1 MFKKIFSLALCCS
14 LTLCSFAGCG
24 SASAIK
30 DNGKTHIVCT
40 VFPEYDWVTE
50 ILGEHTKDFNI
61 TYLLANGSDMHSYQ
75 PTMDDMVKISSCD
88 LFIYIGGESDKW
100 TKDAVSEAENK
111 NMKTVNLLESLGS
124 SVKEEEMKEG
134 MQGSDE
140 ENHEHE
146 EEAEYDEHIWL
157 SLGNAEKLCTVI
169 ADAICSVD
177 PDNASDYRNNLNSYI
192 EEIKAL
198 DSEYST
204 VLSAVKEKT
213 LVFGDRFPFRYLVDD
228 YGLDYYA
235 AFSGCS
241 AETEASFETITFLA
255 DKVNELDTDTIF
267 TIEGSDTKIAEAVIS
282 GTKTKNQNIATLDS
296 IQSVTSEQIK
306 NGTTYISVMKSNLD
320 VLKEALN

>member
-1 MFKKIFSLALCCS
+1 MFKKIFSLALCCL
-14 LTLCSFAGCG
+14 LTLCNFAGCG
-24 SASAIK
+24 SVSAVK
-30 DNGKTHIVCT
+30 DDNKPHIVCT

-88 LFIYIGGESDKW
+88 IFIYIGGESDKW

-111 NMKTVNLLESLGS
+111 NMKTVNLLESLGN
-124 SVKEEEMKEG
+124 SVKEEEIKEG
-134 MQGSDE
+134 MQGNDE
-140 ENHEHE
+140 NNDNDEK
-146 EEAEYDEHIWL
+146 AEYDEHIWL
-157 SLGNAEKLCTVI
+157 SLGNAEKLCTAI
-169 ADAICSVD
+169 TDTICSFD
-177 PDNASDYRNNLNSYI
+177 PDNADDYRNNLNSYI

-198 DSEYST
+198 DNEYSA
-204 VLSAVKEKT
+204 VLSSVKEKT
-213 LVFGDRFPFRYLVDD
+213 LVFADRFPFRYLVDD

-255 DKVNELDTDTIF
+255 DKVNELNINTIF
-267 TIEGSDTKIAEAVIS
+267 TIEGSDTKIAKAVIS
-282 GTKTKNQNIATLDS
+282 ATKSQNQNISTLDS

-306 NGTTYISVMKSNLD
+306 NGKTYISIMKSNLD
-320 VLKEALN
+320 VLKEALQ